1 MKLFRIL
8 VIVIAMAVYTYT
20 IYTGLH
26 NGWNLFSVFFE
37 DILNVTWRGQFN
49 IDFLS
54 YLLLTALWTSW
65 RQKFSSLGIVL
76 GMLAFVGG
84 IMFLAPYILHLI
96 YKNDANVHRILLGK
110 NITNESLK

>member
-8 VIVIAMAVYTYT
+8 VIVIAMTVYTYT

-26 NGWNLFSVFFE
+26 TGWNLFSVFFE

-76 GMLAFVGG
+76 GLFALVGG
-84 IMFLAPYILHLI
+84 IMFLAPYLLYLT
-96 YKNDANVHRILLGK
+96 YKNHNDIHKVLLGK
-110 NITNESLK
+110 N